1 MAAML
6 NRIASQKHKVLKFYK
21 MIHLGQTKSM
31 VVIHH
36 RVFICP
42 KLSVQ
47 YGTTA
52 TQNCLLSAKLL
63 I

>member
-1 MAAML
+1 
-6 NRIASQKHKVLKFYK
+6 

-42 KLSVQ
+42 MLSVQ